1 MNKILVPMDGSED
14 SCEALRMFLK
24 FNDKSKSKIYL
35 MNVQKVKIPHEEY
48 FTLGDRRGLVKYH
61 KEKANEILDRGVA
74 LLDDDMDFE
83 KVIRMGDPVTEIIDF
98 SEEIKADLII
108 MGSHGRTGLSAVLMG
123 SVSTKVLTYSRR
135 PVMITRPKQEE
146 PEEFK
151 KKYLG
156 FKID

>member
-1 MNKILVPMDGSED
+1 MNKILVPMDGSEE
-14 SCEALRMFLK
+14 SCEALRLFLK
-24 FNDKSKSKIYL
+24 FNDKEKSKIYL

-61 KEKANEILDRGVA
+61 KEKANEILDKGVA
-74 LLDDDMDFE
+74 LLDGIEFE
-83 KVIRMGDPVTEIIDF
+83 KVIRMGDPVTEILDF
-98 SEEIKADLII
+98 SDKIKADLII
-108 MGSHGRTGLSAVLMG
+108 MGSHGRTGLSAVMMG
-123 SVSTKVLTYSRR
+123 SVSTKVLTYSKR